1 MAKEKTM
8 QGTADFDWEAL
19 QLDGYSQVER
29 SEMSDIYEKTLTSID
44 EKEVIQGKVVHIT
57 KKEVI
62 INIGYKSEGVIAS
75 NEFRYNPDLKIGDIV
90 DVYVECTEDKTG
102 QLVVSHKTA
111 RMHSAWI
118 RVNEVLKTGEVITGH
133 VKCRTK
139 GGLIVDVFGIEAFLP
154 KMKESGHES
163 HIVATCSTS
172 GFIAYP
178 MLSLYSASKFGIRGL
193 MTAMRAELT
202 HSNVGVSIV
211 CPGEVTTNIINSTF
225 ISPNSSKDTQA
236 EDQDPNDLLEEAAAD
251 AKNTFPISPNEA
263 AEAIFA
269 GIQQK
274 EFYIFTHKGYKRQL
288 EEISNEYLEA
298 FDRAMFQ

>member
-1 MAKEKTM
+1 MKDFKNKVAVITGAGSGIGRGLAEHAAKQKM
-8 QGTADFDWEAL
+8 RIVLADVNEESL
-19 QLDGYSQVER
+19 N
-29 SEMSDIYEKTLTSID
+29 KTLEIVKDMGTEAIARVTDVSSID
-44 EKEVIQGKVVHIT
+44 EVHNLASQTYETFQSCNLLFNNAGVLGPAPID
-57 KKEVI
+57 EI
-62 INIGYKSEGVIAS
+62 NREMYEWLINI
-75 NEFRYNPDLKIGDIV
+75 NL
-90 DVYVECTEDKTG
+90 
-102 QLVVSHKTA
+102 
-111 RMHSAWI
+111 
-118 RVNEVLKTGEVITGH
+118 
-133 VKCRTK
+133 
-139 GGLIVDVFGIEAFLP
+139 GGCFNGIQAFLP
-154 KMKESGHES
+154 KMKESGDES

>member
-1 MAKEKTM
+1 MKDFKNKVAVITGAGSGIGRGLAEHAAK
-8 QGTADFDWEAL
+8 QGMRIVLADVNEEGL
-19 QLDGYSQVER
+19 N
-29 SEMSDIYEKTLTSID
+29 KTLEIVKDMGTEAIARVTDVSSID
-44 EKEVIQGKVVHIT
+44 EVHNLASQTYETFQSCNLLFNNAGVLGPAPID
-57 KKEVI
+57 EI
-62 INIGYKSEGVIAS
+62 NREMYEWLINI
-75 NEFRYNPDLKIGDIV
+75 NL
-90 DVYVECTEDKTG
+90 
-102 QLVVSHKTA
+102 
-111 RMHSAWI
+111 
-118 RVNEVLKTGEVITGH
+118 
-133 VKCRTK
+133 
-139 GGLIVDVFGIEAFLP
+139 GGCFNGINAFLP

-211 CPGEVTTNIINSTF
+211 CPGEVTTNILNSTF

-236 EDQDPNDLLEEAAAD
+236 DDQDPNDLLEEAAAD

-298 FDRAMFQ
+298 FNRAMFQ

>member
-1 MAKEKTM
+1 MKDFKNKVAVITGAGSGIGRGLAEHAAK
-8 QGTADFDWEAL
+8 QGMRIVLADVNEEGL
-19 QLDGYSQVER
+19 N
-29 SEMSDIYEKTLTSID
+29 KTLEIVKDMGTEAIARVTDVSSID
-44 EKEVIQGKVVHIT
+44 EVHNLASQTYETFQSCNLLFNNAGVLGPAPID
-57 KKEVI
+57 EI
-62 INIGYKSEGVIAS
+62 NREMYEWLINI
-75 NEFRYNPDLKIGDIV
+75 NL
-90 DVYVECTEDKTG
+90 
-102 QLVVSHKTA
+102 
-111 RMHSAWI
+111 
-118 RVNEVLKTGEVITGH
+118 
-133 VKCRTK
+133 
-139 GGLIVDVFGIEAFLP
+139 GGCFNGINAFLP

-211 CPGEVTTNIINSTF
+211 CPGEVTTNILNSTF

-236 EDQDPNDLLEEAAAD
+236 DNQDPNDLLEEAAAD